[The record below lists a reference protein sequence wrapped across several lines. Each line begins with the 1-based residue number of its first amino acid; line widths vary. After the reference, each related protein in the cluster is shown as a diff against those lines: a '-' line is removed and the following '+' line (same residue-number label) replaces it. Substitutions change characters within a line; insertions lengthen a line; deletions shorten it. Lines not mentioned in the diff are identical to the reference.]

1 MFYLK
6 LRITMF
12 KCFNAVT
19 IVPIRG
25 VCINQI
31 LLEMKALSSKTGLP
45 VVAEIKGERV
55 EITPITNISNV
66 WNSLKTKK

>member
-1 MFYLK
+1 
-6 LRITMF
+6 MF

-19 IVPIRG
+19 VAPIKG

-31 LLEMKALSSKTGLP
+31 LLEMKVLSSKTGLP
-45 VVAEIKGERV
+45 VIAEIKGERV
-55 EITPITNISNV
+55 EITPITNISDV